1 MNSSSS
7 LSSTGL
13 NGGKLDQFNKQW
25 KVSDSF
31 KANKLRVSTR
41 EELKKKREAEEARKN
56 RKSGVSTKTSDS
68 KSYLKSRRQRARDE
82 NKQDILG
89 ILDENLDKLECGDHP
104 ASPQKKN
111 GGHHHHHGKQLE
123 KTAGQNRLR
132 SLNPFR
138 RHKNETSSNQL
149 DHLKRSKSDRRTSRR
164 RKEQKEAME
173 SVKQTNKD
181 KESEMQEI
189 LDEVLRRYP
198 KEKCK
203 TFADHKEFAFAE
215 LTVQSNKHKEVQID
229 NEKFRD
235 LKSML
240 QDHLAR
246 TLPED
251 DSVAE
256 SAKIDES
263 EHHQPDQ
270 SQITS
275 PPASPRKSPTKSNS
289 SSRLHRHLQNT
300 SPKATQSPSSSPL
313 RTRSTVPSPNLV
325 GSSPSKNSPFKN
337 SPVKE
342 RNRIPSPTTKRP
354 KSSQSMNLSSV
365 GQSGMKLA
373 PFIEKDDITLS
384 TENDDESTLVPVV
397 KLILVDPNGEVGKY
411 TGTICVN
418 TGKPHGSGKLEY
430 ENSACYTGDWSQG
443 SWSGYG
449 RHIKPNGDVYEG
461 NFFDNAKH
469 GHGVY
474 RYRDGKRVFEGRY
487 VTGQRVEGKMTYGDG
502 SVYKGQWY
510 EGKRHGRGI
519 YKFKDSSVYKGEFQ
533 QDVIHGVGQLIWPDN
548 AKYVGEWNQG
558 QRHGM
563 GKEYDSTGKLR
574 YEGSWKD
581 GVPA

>member
-31 KANKLRVSTR
+31 KVNKLRVSSR
-41 EELKKKREAEEARKN
+41 EELKKKREAAEARKN
-56 RKSGVSTKTSDS
+56 LTSGISTKTSDS

-82 NKQDILG
+82 NKKDILG
-89 ILDENLDKLECGDHP
+89 ILDDNLDKLESGDHP
-104 ASPQKKN
+104 ASPQKK
-111 GGHHHHHGKQLE
+111 GGGGNHHHHGEKKLE
-123 KTAGQNRLR
+123 KNTETTNSTNSILKDEKTTGQNRLR

-138 RHKNETSSNQL
+138 RHKHETSTSQL

-173 SVKQTNKD
+173 SVKQANKD

-198 KEKCK
+198 KEMCK

-215 LTVQSNKHKEVQID
+215 LTVQSNKNKEVQMD

-251 DSVAE
+251 DSVAD

-263 EHHQPDQ
+263 EHHQQDR

-275 PPASPRKSPTKSNS
+275 PQTSPRKNPTKGNS
-289 SSRLHRHLQNT
+289 SSLLHRHLQNT
-300 SPKATQSPSSSPL
+300 SPKTSQSPSSSPL
-313 RTRSTVPSPNLV
+313 RTRSTVPSPSLV
-325 GSSPSKNSPFKN
+325 GSSSPKKSSFKQ

-342 RNRIPSPTTKRP
+342 RNRIASPTTKRP
-354 KSSQSMNLSSV
+354 KSSQSLNLSSV
-365 GQSGMKLA
+365 GKSGMKLA
-373 PFIEKDDITLS
+373 PFIEKDDNTLA

-397 KLILVDPNGEVGKY
+397 KLILVDLNGEVGKY

-430 ENSACYTGDWSQG
+430 ENSACYTGDWNQG

-461 NFFDNAKH
+461 SFFDNAKH
-469 GHGVY
+469 GQGVY

-502 SVYKGQWY
+502 SVYKG
-510 EGKRHGRGI
+510 
-519 YKFKDSSVYKGEFQ
+519 
-533 QDVIHGVGQLIWPDN
+533 
-548 AKYVGEWNQG
+548 
-558 QRHGM
+558 
-563 GKEYDSTGKLR
+563 
-574 YEGSWKD
+574 
-581 GVPA
+581 